1 MALIRSQSICSLC
14 KPVSVSVF
22 GFCFFFSQ
30 EFVAVQ
36 PFKSRHESDL
46 KLSECMQSFSRWLL
60 TQSTASL
67 QVHPRLVCGVSN
79 LLQPCCTLG
88 DRQMVWYSQIADF
101 LLLPSLC
108 LFGYL
113 YSPSTFLLPQ
123 SIMGFDWYGFLK
135 STPVRLK
142 LAPPPPSL

>member
-1 MALIRSQSICSLC
+1 MHVKFQVTS
-14 KPVSVSVF
+14 P
-22 GFCFFFSQ
+22 
-30 EFVAVQ
+30 
-36 PFKSRHESDL
+36 
-46 KLSECMQSFSRWLL
+46 
-60 TQSTASL
+60 QSTASL
-67 QVHPRLVCGVSN
+67 QVHPRLVCEVSN
-79 LLQPCCTLG
+79 SLQPCCTLG

-113 YSPSTFLLPQ
+113 HSPSTFLLPQ

-142 LAPPPPSL
+142 LAPPPSSLPLGVFGRCIRRLAPLIVVEGNQILPSDKRTTPTRLICIKKTTPTW